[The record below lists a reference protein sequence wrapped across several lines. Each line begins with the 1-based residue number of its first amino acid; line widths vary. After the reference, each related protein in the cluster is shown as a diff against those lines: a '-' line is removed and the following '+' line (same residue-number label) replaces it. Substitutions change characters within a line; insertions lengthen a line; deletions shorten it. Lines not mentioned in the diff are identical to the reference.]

1 MNSLEVFENEQFN
14 VRTIVDDNGEIWFV
28 AKDIAMALEYK
39 ESSLDSI
46 NKLMAILPAI
56 WSARKRFLVRSENGV
71 EQEREMLCL
80 SEQGVYLFLGSSD
93 KKKALPY
100 QMWIAGEVVSLIR
113 KHRDNADIESNGQ
126 RADTPCEPIFRACSH

>member
-1 MNSLEVFENEQFN
+1 MEDKLVVFENSDFS
-14 VRTIVDDNGEIWFV
+14 VRTLKDDGVIWFV
-28 AKDIAMALEYK
+28 AKDVAKALEYS
-39 ESSLDSI
+39 EAS
-46 NKLMAILPAI
+46 NPARLFSAVPEI
-56 WSARKRFLVRSENGV
+56 WSGVKRIHTRSENGV

-80 SEQGVYLFLGSSD
+80 SEQGVYFFLGRSD

-100 QMWIAGEVVSLIR
+100 QMWIAGDVVSLIR